1 MRSTTKKLLL
11 VAGCLYAVT
20 WVVTSVI
27 YPRDMQRRAHEEY
40 SQAKIAEVEWAK
52 KRLMPA
58 SGPTLF
64 PEGPRVDLRW
74 CVPLF
79 PAVTLVSS
87 DYYIGP
93 LCSHGAIRI
102 VLFYGFGTVESV
114 SFVTWIS

>member
-1 MRSTTKKLLL
+1 MRATTKKLLV

-20 WVVTSVI
+20 WVGTALI
-27 YPRDMQRRAHEEY
+27 YPRDMQRRALEEY
-40 SQAKIAEVEWAK
+40 SQAKIAEEEWAK
-52 KRLMPA
+52 KRLMPP
-58 SGPTLF
+58 SRPELF
-64 PEGPRVDLRW
+64 PDGPRVDLRW
-74 CVPLF
+74 CVPLI

-102 VLFYGFGTVESV
+102 VLFYGFGTIESV